1 MGDGVEKVHIKNL
14 YAEPWK
20 VQYSDIRLASKQTES
35 VGMACSYLY
44 IAAPWDVGG
53 GGMMGLIKLSDCGR
67 NPPVT
72 KIKGHTGSI
81 QDLAFSPFYESI
93 LASGSED
100 MTIRIWDVPSDPPPG
115 HELKDP
121 VAILSGSSKKVIAT
135 EWNPVADFVLA
146 SGCFDGTVSLWNVDS
161 ASLYSS
167 VSLGDSVLS
176 VKWSN
181 SGDLL
186 ASTSK
191 DKSLSI
197 IDPRGKSVVASVTCH
212 EGSKA
217 SKCCW
222 VDGFAGAP
230 GHVLTTGFSK
240 NNVRELHLW
249 DIKNITKPLLRVE
262 VDRGSQPLYPIF
274 DETLGLLYVAGKG
287 DGNLRYFQFYGGE
300 VRRVDDYRS
309 SAPIKSF
316 CFIPKLVV
324 DQKRAE
330 VGRMIKNENG
340 KSLLPVSFIVPRK
353 NQDVFQADLYPPT
366 PGTDAAL
373 TAAEWFSGK
382 NGEVKRIAHQPGNTL
397 KFQVLNSAQRA
408 AAPPAGGVTRLESTK
423 SVSEQAPSVLQKTV
437 EKAQDESRRL
447 EEELKTKEEKI
458 KRLENRIKEL
468 EPLETKVKQQETQ
481 LRVLEANRCSFAPTG
496 LKYECKFELPG
507 SPSAPAEGE
516 RSAELEQKVR
526 QLEAENASLQAQLED
541 SANKVVQALKQANS
555 KDTEIE
561 ALRSKLKATENQ
573 LAEVKRSHEELSN
586 SMAKAE
592 GTLHRA
598 ATLSGLDEGVR
609 QEFNEMRDFLRDIL
623 DGTLTDLNKD

>member
-1 MGDGVEKVHIKNL
+1 
-14 YAEPWK
+14 
-20 VQYSDIRLASKQTES
+20 
-35 VGMACSYLY
+35 
-44 IAAPWDVGG
+44 
-53 GGMMGLIKLSDCGR
+53 MMGLIKLSDCGR

-81 QDLAFSPFYESI
+81 QDLAFSPFYQSI

-100 MTIRIWDVPSDPPPG
+100 MTIRIWDVPSDPPAG

-121 VAILSGSSKKVIAT
+121 VAILSGSAKKVVAT
-135 EWNPVADFVLA
+135 EWNPVADFILA
-146 SGCFDGTVSLWNVDS
+146 SGCFDGTVGLWNVDS
-161 ASLYSS
+161 ASLASS
-167 VSLGDSVLS
+167 VQLAESVLS

-181 SGDLL
+181 AGDKL

-191 DKSLSI
+191 DKLLSI
-197 IDPRGKSVVASVTCH
+197 IDPREKKAVASVTCH

-217 SKCCW
+217 CKCCW
-222 VDGFAGAP
+222 LDGFAGEP

-240 NNVRELHLW
+240 SNVRELHLW

-262 VDRGSQPLYPIF
+262 VDRGSQPLYPIY

-287 DGNLRYFQFYGGE
+287 DGNLRYFQYYGGE
-300 VRRVDDYRS
+300 IRRVDDYRS
-309 SAPIKSF
+309 NAPIKSF

-340 KSLLPVSFIVPRK
+340 KALLPVSFTVPRK

-373 TAAEWFSGK
+373 TAAEWLSGK
-382 NGEVKRIAHQPGNTL
+382 NGVVKRISHQPGSTL
-397 KFQVLNSAQRA
+397 KFQAPNSAPRSGGIQ
-408 AAPPAGGVTRLESTK
+408 PAEIRRVESTR

-437 EKAQDESRRL
+437 EKAHDESRRL
-447 EEELKTKEEKI
+447 EEII
-458 KRLENRIKEL
+458 KSREDTIKQLQSRIKEL
-468 EPLETKVKQQETQ
+468 EPLESKVKQQEAQ
-481 LRVLEANRCSFAPTG
+481 IEK
-496 LKYECKFELPG
+496 LKASMKMSKPSSWFGPG
-507 SPSAPAEGE
+507 SDVQ
-516 RSAELEQKVR
+516 SAELEEKVHH
-526 QLEAENASLQAQLED
+526 LEAENTSLKAQLQD
-541 SANKVVQALKQANS
+541 NANKVVQALKDGKA
-555 KDTEIE
+555 KDTELQT
-561 ALRSKLKATENQ
+561 LRSKLKEAENQ
-573 LAEVKRSHEELSN
+573 VAEITKSKQELSN
-586 SMAKAE
+586 SMARAE

>member
-1 MGDGVEKVHIKNL
+1 MADGAEKVHIKNL
-14 YAEPWK
+14 Y
-20 VQYSDIRLASKQTES
+20 
-35 VGMACSYLY
+35 
-44 IAAPWDVGG
+44 G

-121 VAILSGSSKKVIAT
+121 VAILSGSAKKVIAT

-146 SGCFDGTVSLWNVDS
+146 SGCFDGSVALWNVDS
-161 ASLYSS
+161 ASLFSS

-181 SGDLL
+181 SGDKL

-197 IDPRGKSVVASVTCH
+197 IDPRAKNVVASVTCH

-249 DIKNITKPLLRVE
+249 DIKNFTKPLLHVE

-287 DGNLRYFQFYGGE
+287 DGNLRYYQFYGGE

-340 KSLLPVSFIVPRK
+340 KALLPVSFIVPRK
-353 NQDVFQADLYPPT
+353 NQDVFQADLYPPA

-373 TAAEWFSGK
+373 
-382 NGEVKRIAHQPGNTL
+382 
-397 KFQVLNSAQRA
+397 
-408 AAPPAGGVTRLESTK
+408 
-423 SVSEQAPSVLQKTV
+423 KTV
-437 EKAQDESRRL
+437 EKAHDESRRL
-447 EEELKTKEEKI
+447 EEALKTKEETI
-458 KRLENRIKEL
+458 KRLEGRIKEL
-468 EPLETKVKQQETQ
+468 EPAAVASRHQD
-481 LRVLEANRCSFAPTG
+481 ASSN
-496 LKYECKFELPG
+496 
-507 SPSAPAEGE
+507 
-516 RSAELEQKVR
+516 SAELEQKLR
-526 QLEAENASLQAQLED
+526 QLESDNASLKAQLED
-541 SANKVVQALKQANS
+541 SANKVVQALKETKS
-555 KDTEIE
+555 KNTEMQV
-561 ALRSKLKATENQ
+561 LRSKLKATEDQ
-573 LAEVKRSHEELSN
+573 LAEVTRSHQELSN

-598 ATLSGLDEGVR
+598 ASLSGLDEGVR

-623 DGTLTDLNKD
+623 DGTLTDLSKD